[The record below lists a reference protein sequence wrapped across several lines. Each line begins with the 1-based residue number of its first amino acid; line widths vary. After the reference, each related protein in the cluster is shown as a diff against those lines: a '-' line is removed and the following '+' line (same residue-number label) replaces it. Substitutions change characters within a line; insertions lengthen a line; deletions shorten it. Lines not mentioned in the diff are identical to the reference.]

1 MTRNGKGSKPRP
13 LMVSIHEYNKRWAET
28 FAEKAKAREEE
39 LAKGTQPTR
48 KPSAGVIGDT
58 PLANYLRKVLDE

>member
-1 MTRNGKGSKPRP
+1 
-13 LMVSIHEYNKRWAET
+13 MVSIHEYNKRWAET